1 MSNKL
6 IGLNQLQEFKT
17 QSDAKYQDK
26 LTAGSNITISNNV
39 ISASISVPT
48 YVAVKDSGSQNVSA
62 GSIVNLGSVTL
73 TPGKYFVVYTCYFDV
88 QSGSTEKIGYVQA
101 GFSTNTTDITG
112 YGRGWGDNRKSTSR
126 NITQTSV
133 SGCIEISSS
142 DYPNGRTFYMLANH
156 NTQSRTCYPRCYY
169 IKFG

>member
-6 IGLNQLQEFKT
+6 IGFNQLQEFKT
-17 QSDAKYQDK
+17 KSDLKYQDK
-26 LTAGSNITISNNV
+26 LTAGNNISISNNV

-48 YVAVKDSGSQNVSA
+48 YVAVMDSGTRAVSA

-88 QSGSTEKIGYVQA
+88 QSGATERIGYVQA

-112 YGRGWGDNRKSTSR
+112 YGRGWGDNRKSSSR
-126 NITQTSV
+126 YITQTSV

-142 DYPNGRTFYMLANH
+142 DYPNGRTFYMLAKH
-156 NTQSRTCYPRCYY
+156 NTQNRNCFPRCYY

>member
-39 ISASISVPT
+39 ISASITSPT
-48 YVAVKDSGSQNVSA
+48 YVVVKDSGSVSVSTN
-62 GSIVNLGSVTL
+62 SIRNIGSVTL
-73 TPGKYFVVYTCYFDV
+73 QPGMYFLVYTCMFTTTGTGY
-88 QSGSTEKIGYVQA
+88 GGYVQC

-112 YGRGWGDNRKSTSR
+112 FGRGWGDNRKKLSGSPA
-126 NITQTSV
+126 QTCV
-133 SGCIEISSS
+133 SGIIRCTAAT
-142 DYPNGRTFYMLANH
+142 TFYMLAKH
-156 NTQSRTCYPRCYY
+156 NASAMYCEPRCYY
-169 IKFG
+169 IKFS